1 MKRSFILSEKTPLA
15 FASGVFVAVWL
26 ALSLPRLKGWQRQSM
41 PCVAL
46 LLLLL
51 SGFSSAAL
59 VVTQPPAEL
68 SWSGSVVPATANVEV
83 LRYESIGLYRYDP
96 GAPDSYQ
103 VWQGNFA
110 SPDSLSGTPSLLG
123 ALPAPIDDAGTP
135 LPLNSS
141 IPLAPSDFYEG
152 REPIFIV
159 ANTPILPPTAIATRP
174 DGRRFIG
181 VTIDISSG
189 DSYTIALVETATN
202 SNVYVGYLQPN
213 IPGSPIVIPPD
224 STVEI
229 RYDNNGDVADSLTAG
244 APWFVDPLV
253 LGSIQAERRSTTSA
267 APLPDTDLFVT
278 KTSQRGAVM
287 TGDFLAYD
295 VNVENIS
302 IAPALSTQ
310 VIDSLPAGFRYQPG
324 SLRIDGIAVA
334 DPAIDPSGSQ
344 LTIDVGN
351 IAPGA
356 SRTVRYVTEVTVAA
370 RAGRAANL
378 AQATAGIMRS
388 NMAKA
393 EVLVERPFF
402 NDRAFLMGRVIAGSC
417 GEQDAPGL
425 EGVRIYM
432 EDGTSVITDKHGR
445 WHIEGVTPGTHVLQL
460 DTITLGPRHTLSQCH
475 DNTRQAGNP
484 SSRFVNVQGG
494 TLWRENWYINVR
506 PALDA
511 QLQQQLTTRL
521 EDGVARI
528 TLPIGNGETL
538 FTNVTTHLFLPH
550 TLTPVP
556 GSIRFDGKPISDPIK
571 RDNFYEFQFP
581 VEGYFWRHTLEMDL
595 AVDPNTRDTVEQSIL
610 FNTFGT
616 TPDNKRF
623 SVSSQNSVRVTGA
636 QMKDNELVLRPRF
649 ASMSAGLSERDR
661 LDISNAA
668 DTLRGK
674 PGLRLEV
681 YGHTDSQRIVPRAG
695 RVINDNY
702 ALSEAR
708 ARAVAGYLS
717 ELLLIPLEQITIV
730 GKGPDEPVADNDT
743 ADGRALN
750 RRVTVRFFTQQ
761 QVSNATLATV
771 VADSGLNRDRA
782 SERND
787 SADAEAKKGFLNLT
801 DGMMVIHPVVSVTAR
816 LDDRLTPKL
825 LLDGVEVSDAR
836 IGSRIADEATKT
848 VVYTWVGVEIDS
860 VGEHNFELQG
870 KGGFGV
876 VRFREKVT
884 LRRSG
889 ELKSIRSG
897 DSIENVADGLTPVQL
912 KLNLFD
918 AFDQPLQAQ
927 TELRIVS
934 GSLRPLNYSQTTSPL
949 EDRGDV
955 VVVDQNGIAR
965 FAPVST
971 AGTYRLRLTDGRVVS
986 DELTVAVSP
995 DLREWILVG
1004 FAEGTVGYNTLSGNM
1019 QNLGSPDKHAYVDG
1033 EMAFFARGTVA
1044 GEWLLTA
1051 ALDTRRVPEGRPLN
1065 QAIDPQR
1072 WYVLYGDDAQRTH
1085 DAPSSKK
1092 LYVRMEKRDFYALF
1106 GDYDTGLTVTELGR
1120 YQRVLT
1126 GAKAEWRG
1134 RNVSALG
1141 FVADSSQGF
1150 IRDDIEPDGTSG
1162 LYRLS
1167 RAPIV
1172 PGSETVTV
1180 EVRDRFTNEVISS
1193 TPMTRFIDYS
1203 LDSAD
1208 GTMFFRQPI
1217 PVQDASFNPL
1227 SIVVTYEVE
1236 VGAEKTVA
1244 GGRAT
1249 VFNEDES
1256 LTVGI
1261 TAVNDDTLAA
1271 PGSLIGADVVWKP
1284 TEQHTI
1290 KAELAGTRQDLQP
1303 GSSNDQAWLL
1313 EHQYTSEQVDT
1324 RVRIDQTD
1332 DGFGL
1337 TQQSPSDED
1346 SRNIQAG
1353 IRYRINED
1361 VAVSADASRQQV
1373 PDTGNRRDLVEGRV
1387 EYQQPDWQAFAGAR
1401 HVESVTNGGI
1411 FESQQLIAGGQKDLL
1426 DKRLT
1431 LSATGETSINSGSD
1445 ESDYPS
1451 RLMLGSDYRLTD
1463 RVSLFAN
1470 QEFTWSHEQRT
1481 QDSRVGARATPWR
1494 GATASTSVSRSMD
1507 EYGPRMMAHAGL
1519 FQTIELSQYWTA
1531 DIGFDRA
1538 QTLVDGNPVDS
1549 FDPDRA
1555 PASGTDGNDYT
1566 AISGGL
1572 GYQDASWQWT
1582 NRVEY
1587 RHAVND
1593 DKWNLLSG
1601 FQHRLDET
1609 NTVAGR
1615 ALHFDQKFR
1624 TGDILRSSEL
1634 DFSYVRRPLS
1644 ESWFWLNRSRVVY
1657 DEQRDAFGS
1666 RYGHRL
1672 INNTHLNFVAQ
1683 ERHQVSLQYGARYV
1697 GDTIDSQ
1704 RFTGYTDL
1712 IGGEYRYD
1720 ITPRWDVGVRG
1731 STLAS
1736 YNSNVRMNS
1745 FGLMAGYSPIRDVW
1759 ISLGYNFRGFYDD
1772 DFSGAQGRVQGIVL
1786 DFRIKFDQS
1795 SAKRFKNSVTETE

>member
-1 MKRSFILSEKTPLA
+1 MKRSFILSEKTSPA
-15 FASGVFVAVWL
+15 IAGGVFVAVWL
-26 ALSLPRLKGWQRQSM
+26 ARALPRLNGWQRRGM
-41 PCVAL
+41 PCLFFL
-46 LLLLL
+46 LMLLN
-51 SGFSSAAL
+51 GFANAAL
-59 VVTQPPAEL
+59 VITQPPAQL
-68 SWSGSVVPATANVEV
+68 SWSAAVVPATANVQV
-83 LRYESIGLYRYDP
+83 LRFESIGLYRYDP
-96 GAPDSYQ
+96 ASADSYQ
-103 VWQGNFA
+103 VWEGNFA
-110 SPDSLSGTPSLLG
+110 TPDSLSGTPGLLG
-123 ALPAPIDDAGTP
+123 TLPAPLDESGAPIA
-135 LPLNSS
+135 LNSS
-141 IPLAPSDFYEG
+141 TPLTPSDFYEG

-159 ANTPILPPTAIATRP
+159 ADDPILPPSAISTRP
-174 DGRRFIG
+174 DGRRFIA
-181 VTIDISSG
+181 VTVDISSG
-189 DSYTIALVETATN
+189 DSYTIALTETAIN
-202 SNVYVGYLQPN
+202 SNLYVGYMQPN
-213 IPGSPIVIPPD
+213 IPGSPIVIPPG

-229 RYDNNGDVADSLTAG
+229 RYDNNGDVADSLTTG
-244 APWFVDPLV
+244 APWFVDPLL
-253 LGSIQAERRSTTSA
+253 LGSIQAERRSSTSST
-267 APLPDTDLFVT
+267 PLPDTDLFVT
-278 KTSQRGAVM
+278 KVAQRSTVM

-295 VNVENIS
+295 VTVENTS
-302 IAPALSTQ
+302 IAPALNAQ
-310 VIDSLPAGFRYQPG
+310 VIDTLPAGFRYQPG
-324 SLRIDGIAVA
+324 SLRIDGVA
-334 DPAIDPSGSQ
+334 AANPQIDPSGSQ
-344 LTIDVGN
+344 LTIDIGN
-351 IAPGA
+351 IAAGA
-356 SRTVRYVTEVTVAA
+356 SRTVRYVVEVSIAA
-370 RAGRAANL
+370 RAGRAANR
-378 AQATAGIMRS
+378 AQAIAGIMLS
-388 NMAKA
+388 NTAKA

-402 NDRAFLMGRVIAGSC
+402 NDRAFLMGRVIAGTC
-417 GEQDAPGL
+417 GEQDAPGV
-425 EGVRIYM
+425 EGIRIYM

-460 DTITLGPRHTLSQCH
+460 DTITLGPRHTLRQCH
-475 DNTRQAGNP
+475 ENTRQAGNP
-484 SSRFVNVQGG
+484 RSRFVNVQGG
-494 TLWRENWYINVR
+494 TLWRENWYIDVR
-506 PALDA
+506 PELGA

-521 EDGVARI
+521 EGDIARI

-538 FTNVTTHLFLPH
+538 FTNVSTHMFLPH
-550 TLTPVP
+550 TLKPVP
-556 GSIRFDGKPISDPIK
+556 GSVRFDGKPISDPVK
-571 RDNFYEFQFP
+571 QDNFYEFTFP
-581 VEGYFWRHTLEMDL
+581 VEGYFWRHTLELDL
-595 AVDPNTRDTVEQSIL
+595 TVDPDTRDSVEQSIL

-616 TPDNKRF
+616 TPDNRRF

-649 ASMSAGLSERDR
+649 ASMSAELSERDQAEIR
-661 LDISNAA
+661 RAA
-668 DTLRGK
+668 ETLRQK

-681 YGHTDSQRIVPRAG
+681 YGHSDSQRIVPRAG
-695 RVINDNY
+695 RAINDNY

-708 ARAVAGYLS
+708 ASSVADYLA
-717 ELLLIPLEQITIV
+717 EILEIPPTQIKVV
-730 GKGPDEPVADNDT
+730 GKGPDEPLADNST
-743 ADGRALN
+743 AEGRALN
-750 RRVTVRFFTQQ
+750 RRVAVRFFTQE
-761 QVSNATLATV
+761 QVSNATLTTV

-782 SERND
+782 SERNGETVKE
-787 SADAEAKKGFLNLT
+787 SPQGFLNLH
-801 DGMMVIHPVVSVTAR
+801 DGMMVIHPVLSVTAR
-816 LDDRLTPKL
+816 MDNRLKPKL
-825 LLDGVEVSDAR
+825 LLNGSEVPDAR
-836 IGSRIADEATKT
+836 IGSRIADDENKT
-848 VVYTWVGVEIDS
+848 VVYTWVGVELDS
-860 VGEHNFELQG
+860 VGEHTIELQG
-870 KGGFGV
+870 AGGFGV
-876 VRFREKVT
+876 VRFRESVT

-889 ELKSIRSG
+889 ELKTIRSG
-897 DSIENVADGLTPVQL
+897 ESIDNVADGLTPVQL
-912 KLNLFD
+912 QLKLFD

-927 TELRIVS
+927 TELRVVS
-934 GSLRPLNYSQTTSPL
+934 GTLRPLNQSQTTSPL

-965 FAPVST
+965 FEPVST

-986 DELTVAVSP
+986 EELTVAVSP

-1051 ALDTRRVPEGRPLN
+1051 ALDTRRPADGRPLN

-1134 RNVSALG
+1134 RNASALG
-1141 FVADSSQGF
+1141 FIADSAQGF
-1150 IRDDIEPDGTSG
+1150 IRDDIAPDGTSG

-1172 PGSETVTV
+1172 PGSETITV
-1180 EVRDRFTNEVISS
+1180 EVRDRFTNEVVSS

-1227 SIVVTYEVE
+1227 RIVATYEVE

-1249 VFNEDES
+1249 VFNENES
-1256 LTVGI
+1256 LTIGV

-1271 PGSLIGADVVWKP
+1271 PGSLVGADVTWKP
-1284 TEQHTI
+1284 TDQHTV

-1303 GSSNDQAWLL
+1303 GVSNDQAWLL
-1313 EHQYTSEQVDT
+1313 EHQYTSERVDT
-1324 RVRIDQTD
+1324 RVRVEETEG
-1332 DGFGL
+1332 GFGL
-1337 TQQSPSDED
+1337 NQQASDDED
-1346 SRNIQAG
+1346 ARSLQAG
-1353 IRYRINED
+1353 VRYRLSEE
-1361 VAVSADASRQQV
+1361 VALSADATRQQV
-1373 PDTGNRRDLVEGRV
+1373 PSTSNRRDLIEGRV

-1401 HVESVTNGGI
+1401 HVESVTDGGA
-1411 FESQQLIAGGQKDLL
+1411 FESQQLVAGGRKDLL

-1431 LSATGETSINSGSD
+1431 LSATGETSVNSGPD

-1470 QEFTWSHEQRT
+1470 QEFTWGHEQRT
-1481 QDSRVGARATPWR
+1481 QDSRIGAKATPWR

-1507 EYGPRMMAHAGL
+1507 EYGPRLMAHAGL
-1519 FQTIELSQYWTA
+1519 FQTIELSSQWTA
-1531 DIGFDRA
+1531 DVGFDRA
-1538 QTLVDGNPVDS
+1538 QTLTDGNPVDA
-1549 FDPDRA
+1549 FDPDRP

-1566 AISGGL
+1566 AVSGGI

-1587 RHAVND
+1587 RHADSD

-1609 NTVAGR
+1609 NTIAGR

-1644 ESWFWLNRSRVVY
+1644 ESWFWLNRSRLVY
-1657 DEQRDAFGS
+1657 DEQRDGFGS
-1666 RYGHRL
+1666 RFGHRL

-1683 ERHQVSLQYGARYV
+1683 ERHQLSLQYGARYV
-1697 GDTIDSQ
+1697 GDTIDSA
-1704 RFTGYTDL
+1704 RFKGYTDL

-1720 ITPRWDVGVRG
+1720 ITERWDIGVRG

-1736 YNSNVRMNS
+1736 YNSGVRMNS
-1745 FGLMAGYSPIRDVW
+1745 FGVMAGYSPIRDVW

-1795 SAKRFKNSVTETE
+1795 SAKRFRNSVTETE